1 MQLKTLKYIFIPFI
15 SLFFSISLQGK
26 GKDSTKVEIVMVNL
40 SEQEAP
46 VFGGVSLSADLVG
59 VVMKALKS
67 DYAQMEVAARLNFK
81 EKYFPV
87 FELGYGSCD
96 YEGAESGNTF
106 NTQAPYFRIGM
117 DYNFTKKWWK
127 GNRLYAGVRY
137 AFSSY
142 QYDISSPR
150 FFDPVWETECPF
162 VYKDLKGTSHWG
174 EVVFGIETRIW
185 KFFHLGWNVRYK
197 LLFSEKGSSI
207 GNPWYIPGFGKFGT
221 SGLGG
226 TFNIIFDI

>member
-1 MQLKTLKYIFIPFI
+1 MRLKTLRYIFTVI
-15 SLFFSISLQGK
+15 SSLLLFHSSYANDNK
-26 GKDSTKVEIVMVNL
+26 TKEEVTTLLNTET
-40 SEQEAP
+40 EAP
-46 VFGGVSLSADLVG
+46 VFAGVSVSADLVG
-59 VVMKALKS
+59 VAMKAFGS
-67 DYAQMEVAARLNFK
+67 DYAQMEAAVRLNFK

-87 FELGYGSCD
+87 FELGYGISD
-96 YEGAESGNTF
+96 YEGAETGNTF

-137 AFSSY
+137 GFSSFR
-142 QYDISSPR
+142 YDISSPG
-150 FFDPVWETECPF
+150 FTDPVWETEFPF
-162 VYKDLKGTSHWG
+162 DYKDLKSNSHWG

-197 LLFSEKGSSI
+197 FLFSDKSSPI
-207 GNPWYIPGFGKFGT
+207 GTPWYIPGFGKYGT

-226 TFNIIFDI
+226 TFNLIFDI